1 MNQSVES
8 RFDGC
13 LDAEKIRG
21 LITVRP
27 EPVGC
32 LSAMDSVIAA
42 EALAEVLMK
51 IFLPNQF
58 SLDFIKEM
66 AGRASLHS
74 SKLFATESEYVS
86 KIYNPPE
93 VEVSPVCLTGL
104 AGVGKSQTIAALR
117 KILPQPMDFTCD
129 HYHGAVKLIS
139 HWYAS
144 ARGKAGGK
152 QLLTDFVLGSEES
165 GGRWNLSKL
174 LVESRRRAN
183 RDGISLVVLE
193 ETQHINT
200 GLGASKVTDILLTM
214 AAIGPPMIFVSN
226 YSLVHKLLRRN
237 SEDKQRLLSEPRI
250 MLPDEPESQDWKDY
264 VAECIRVFGG
274 HIQTDIDD
282 LAVELYRSTFG
293 IKRLAVQLLKLAY
306 IECRNAGREYVI
318 LSDISRAY
326 CASEYSSNSKEVEE
340 LHFQALQ
347 PRSTGRH
354 LDLRCPFDLPIE
366 MKSNVVKFARADRDN
381 RVIAKV
387 FDSALNENE
396 RSVMKDIDLIPGDVA
411 RPLKPVRR
419 PTVLKATDE
428 ESNRAFQDYID
439 SISLPSKPQKP
450 R

>member
-1 MNQSVES
+1 MNKLIST

-13 LDAEKIRG
+13 SDINEIRERV
-21 LITVRP
+21 TVRP
-27 EPVGC
+27 EPVGF
-32 LSAMDSVIAA
+32 LSAIDPLIAA
-42 EALAEVLMK
+42 ESLADNLMK
-51 IFLPNQF
+51 IYLPNEF
-58 SLDFIKEM
+58 SLNFIKEM

-74 SKLFATESEYVS
+74 SKLFTSEVEYIS
-86 KIYNPPE
+86 KIYTPPE
-93 VEVSPVCLTGL
+93 IEVLPVCLTGL
-104 AGVGKSQTIAALR
+104 AGVGKSQAIAALR
-117 KILPQPMDFTCD
+117 KVLPPPMDFFCD
-129 HYHGAVKLIS
+129 HYDGALELIS

-152 QLLTDFVLGSEES
+152 QLLTDFVLGSGES

-264 VAECIRVFGG
+264 VAECIRVSGG
-274 HIQTDIDD
+274 HIRVDIDD
-282 LAVELYRSTFG
+282 LAAELYRSTFG

-326 CASEYSSNSKEVEE
+326 RSSGYSSNSKEVEE
-340 LHFQALQ
+340 LQLQALQ
-347 PRSTGRH
+347 RRSTGSH

-366 MKSNVVKFARADRDN
+366 MKSNVVKFARAERDN

-396 RSVMKDIDLIPGDVA
+396 RSAMKDIDLIPGDVS
-411 RPLKPVRR
+411 RPYKPVRR
-419 PTVLKATDE
+419 PPVPKATDE
-428 ESNRAFQDYID
+428 ESNRAFQEYID
-439 SISLPSKPQKP
+439 SMSLPSKPKKP